1 MGIRISVVI
10 CNHHANAKSFR
21 IQRETGK
28 EDNKKHPRLD
38 NFQIKSILLLCNSD
52 CNN

>member
-1 MGIRISVVI
+1 MGIRISEVI

-21 IQRETGK
+21 LQRETGK